1 MEYMSNTNAV
11 VVTKAI
17 VSSAYVTNVMMV
29 LEVWFT
35 WLNKISIFRRN
46 LRYNTYI
53 ATSMIKVYPLM
64 SITVF
69 LKNNYGIDFPSY
81 QYKLICELAP

>member
-35 WLNKISIFRRN
+35 WLNKISIFRGK
-46 LRYNTYI
+46 LRYNTFYRNVDDK
-53 ATSMIKVYPLM
+53 SV
-64 SITVF
+64 SIDEHT
-69 LKNNYGIDFPSY
+69 LCNS
-81 QYKLICELAP
+81 LS